1 MSVTVRLAIAEKEG
15 EALVRSLGISS
26 LPIDPVDIA
35 TRHDIVVEAKPDVAV
50 GVSGMLLR
58 HGDNFGILYATHVS
72 NRGFQRFSIAHELGH
87 YFLEGHV
94 DHVLPEDGFHAS
106 HAGFLSNDPYE
117 LEADSFAAGL
127 LMPGHLFRRALEDHD
142 PGLATIESLADL
154 CQTSLTA
161 TAIRYAKLSGD
172 AVAVVVSTGKL
183 IDYCIFSDTMK
194 SLPET
199 TWARKGDP
207 VPPTTATAE
216 MNSDPSRVARGDCAT
231 ADIDILDW
239 FGGRRSVQ
247 GIEEVIGL
255 GSYGRTL
262 TVFTV
267 DEADQ
272 DEDDEEDLIESWTP
286 RFRR

>member
-87 YFLEGHV
+87 YFLDGHV

-127 LMPGHLFRRALEDHD
+127 LIARP
-142 PGLATIESLADL
+142 P
-154 CQTSLTA
+154 
-161 TAIRYAKLSGD
+161 LS
-172 AVAVVVSTGKL
+172 
-183 IDYCIFSDTMK
+183 
-194 SLPET
+194 
-199 TWARKGDP
+199 
-207 VPPTTATAE
+207 
-216 MNSDPSRVARGDCAT
+216 
-231 ADIDILDW
+231 
-239 FGGRRSVQ
+239 Q
-247 GIEEVIGL
+247 GIG
-255 GSYGRTL
+255 G
-262 TVFTV
+262 
-267 DEADQ
+267 
-272 DEDDEEDLIESWTP
+272 P
-286 RFRR
+286 